1 MQGARVR
8 PHLKLL
14 DLGMRDAR
22 GRKGV
27 GPVDP
32 TYDLFEIF
40 PDGSALWKDTVV
52 GHEDA
57 MLKLQE
63 LASGTTNEMR
73 VMYVPTNAVIATMNA
88 PKL

>member
-1 MQGARVR
+1 M
-8 PHLKLL
+8 
-14 DLGMRDAR
+14 
-22 GRKGV
+22 
-27 GPVDP
+27 DP